1 MTRSEIRAERLQ
13 AALNSMPM
21 FRGLPPAERAR
32 LEGIATL
39 RDYQRGEALWSAG
52 DPSDTF
58 TLIVRGRVKIVRH
71 GSGGDS
77 ILEIFD
83 AGEPVGA
90 IAVYDGMPYPASA
103 VAMEPV
109 TLIRIPRA
117 DYFELLGGQPDF
129 VRAVLREL
137 TRLNLA
143 LTRKLGDMRG
153 QKVDARIA
161 RLFLTLAERM
171 GRQTPEGIEIP
182 LALTRLEV
190 AELVGTTV
198 ESAIRVLSRWGR
210 EGIVITQESSFR
222 IPSLER
228 VREVSEGADSS
239 GEPAETERDRS
250 RPSTRTR
257 EAR

>member
-1 MTRSEIRAERLQ
+1 MSRSEIRAERLQ

-21 FRGLPPAERAR
+21 FRGLKPAERERVEA
-32 LEGIATL
+32 IAAL
-39 RDYQRGEALWSAG
+39 RDYQRGEAIWNAG
-52 DPSDTF
+52 EPSETF
-58 TLIVRGRVKIVRH
+58 TLIVRGRVKIIRH

-117 DYFELLGGQPDF
+117 DYFDLLDRHPEF

-171 GRQTPEGIEIP
+171 GRETAQGVEIP
-182 LALTRLEV
+182 LALTRLEI

-210 EGIVITQESSFR
+210 EGLVITQESSFR

-228 VREVSEGADSS
+228 VRQVSEGTDAEESS
-239 GEPAETERDRS
+239 
-250 RPSTRTR
+250 
-257 EAR
+257 